1 MKRMGKIPQT
11 LIGITPPIIFWI
23 VAGTLQDDLFI
34 MEFFEDFDIY
44 LTHISL
50 FDTISAIMFPC
61 MFLWL
66 YLWSFIG
73 KRFNSDYIYYGSLIG
88 VLLPA
93 VSAFIS
99 TFFLDDGNILSWIYM
114 FTIGLILYPIGRL
127 AYFSFDSI
135 SFVTDIWL
143 ESNTLSII
151 IIVIALLSLP
161 IFKHIKKNQ
170 RLTTDN

>member
-1 MKRMGKIPQT
+1 MKRTRKIPQI

-23 VAGTLQDDLFI
+23 VAGILQDDLFI
-34 MEFFEDFDIY
+34 IEYFEDFDIFSNFY
-44 LTHISL
+44 LL
-50 FDTISAIMFPC
+50 DTISIIMFPC

-127 AYFSFDSI
+127 AYFSFDALD
-135 SFVTDIWL
+135 FDIWL
-143 ESNTLSII
+143 ESDTLSII
-151 IIVIALLSLP
+151 IIITALLSLP
-161 IFKHIKKNQ
+161 IFKCIKKKN
-170 RLTTDN
+170 LKNDN

>member
-1 MKRMGKIPQT
+1 MKRMGKIPQL

-23 VAGTLQDDLFI
+23 VAGILQDDLFI

-73 KRFNSDYIYYGSLIG
+73 KRFSSDYIYYGSLIG

-93 VSAFIS
+93 VSAFVS
-99 TFFLDDGNILSWIYM
+99 NFFLDDGNILTWIYM

-127 AYFSFDSI
+127 AYFSFDALD
-135 SFVTDIWL
+135 FDIWL
-143 ESNTLSII
+143 ESDTLSII
-151 IIVIALLSLP
+151 IVIIALLSLL
-161 IFKHIKKNQ
+161 IFKHIKKKQ
-170 RLTTDN
+170 REPLTTDH

>member
-1 MKRMGKIPQT
+1 MKRTRKIPQI

-23 VAGTLQDDLFI
+23 VAGILQDDLFI
-34 MEFFEDFDIY
+34 IEYFEDFDIFSNFY
-44 LTHISL
+44 LL
-50 FDTISAIMFPC
+50 DTISIIMFPC

-127 AYFSFDSI
+127 AYFSFDALD
-135 SFVTDIWL
+135 FDIWL
-143 ESNTLSII
+143 ESDTLSII
-151 IIVIALLSLP
+151 IVIIALLSLP
-161 IFKHIKKNQ
+161 IFKHIKKKQ
-170 RLTTDN
+170 RETLTDH

>member
-1 MKRMGKIPQT
+1 MKRMGKIPQMF
-11 LIGITPPIIFWI
+11 IGITPPIIFWI
-23 VAGTLQDDLFI
+23 VAGILQDDLFI
-34 MEFFEDFDIY
+34 MEYFEDFDIFSH
-44 LTHISL
+44 TIL
-50 FDTISAIMFPC
+50 FNTISAIMFPC

-73 KRFNSDYIYYGSLIG
+73 KRFNLDYIYYGSLIG

-99 TFFLDDGNILSWIYM
+99 TFFTDDGNILSWIYM

-127 AYFSFDSI
+127 AYFSFHAVPFGLDL
-135 SFVTDIWL
+135 FLDY
-143 ESNTLSII
+143 EGLSII

-161 IFKHIKKNQ
+161 IFKHIKNKEKH
-170 RLTTDN
+170 

>member
-1 MKRMGKIPQT
+1 MKKMGKIPQI

-73 KRFNSDYIYYGSLIG
+73 KRFKLDYIYYGSLIG

-93 VSAFIS
+93 VSAFVS
-99 TFFLDDGNILSWIYM
+99 TFFTDDGNILSWIYM

-127 AYFSFDSI
+127 AYFSFDALD
-135 SFVTDIWL
+135 FDIWL
-143 ESNTLSII
+143 ESDTLSII
-151 IIVIALLSLP
+151 IVIIALLSLP
-161 IFKHIKKNQ
+161 IFKCRKKKN
-170 RLTTDN
+170 LKNDN

>member
-1 MKRMGKIPQT
+1 MKRMGKIPQL

-23 VAGTLQDDLFI
+23 VAGILQDDLFI

-50 FDTISAIMFPC
+50 FDTISVIMFPC

-73 KRFNSDYIYYGSLIG
+73 KRFNLDYIYYGSLIG

-93 VSAFIS
+93 VSAFVS

-127 AYFSFDSI
+127 WYFASDS
-135 SFVTDIWL
+135 
-143 ESNTLSII
+143 LSLGDGASAVII
-151 IIVIALLSLP
+151 CVLALLSLWL
-161 IFKHIKKNQ
+161 FKALKK
-170 RLTTDN
+170 REEKAAGLSSKI

>member
-1 MKRMGKIPQT
+1 MKRMGKIPQMF
-11 LIGITPPIIFWI
+11 IGITPPIIFWI
-23 VAGTLQDDLFI
+23 VAGILQDDLFI
-34 MEFFEDFDIY
+34 MEYFEDFDIY

-73 KRFNSDYIYYGSLIG
+73 KRFNLDYIYYGSLIG

-93 VSAFIS
+93 VSAFVS
-99 TFFLDDGNILSWIYM
+99 TFFTDDGNILTWIYM

-127 AYFSFDSI
+127 AYFSFDALD
-135 SFVTDIWL
+135 FDIWL
-143 ESNTLSII
+143 ESDTLSII
-151 IIVIALLSLP
+151 IVIIALLSLP
-161 IFKHIKKNQ
+161 IFKRIKKKN
-170 RLTTDN
+170 LKNDN

>member
-34 MEFFEDFDIY
+34 MEYFEDFDIFSH
-44 LTHISL
+44 TIL
-50 FDTISAIMFPC
+50 FNTISAIMFPC

-73 KRFNSDYIYYGSLIG
+73 KRFNLDYIYYGSLIG

-93 VSAFIS
+93 VSAFVS
-99 TFFLDDGNILSWIYM
+99 TFFTDDGNILTWIYM

-127 AYFSFDSI
+127 AYFSFHAVPFGLDL
-135 SFVTDIWL
+135 FFDYDG
-143 ESNTLSII
+143 LSII

-161 IFKHIKKNQ
+161 IFKRIKKKN
-170 RLTTDN
+170 LKNDN

>member
-1 MKRMGKIPQT
+1 MKRMGKIPQMF
-11 LIGITPPIIFWI
+11 IGITPPIIFWI
-23 VAGTLQDDLFI
+23 VAGILQDDLFI
-34 MEFFEDFDIY
+34 MEYFEDFDIFSH
-44 LTHISL
+44 TIL
-50 FDTISAIMFPC
+50 FNTISAIMFPC

-73 KRFNSDYIYYGSLIG
+73 KRFNLDYIYYGSLIG

-99 TFFLDDGNILSWIYM
+99 TFFTDDGNILSWIYM

-127 AYFSFDSI
+127 AYFSFHAVPFGLDL
-135 SFVTDIWL
+135 FLDY
-143 ESNTLSII
+143 EGLSII

-161 IFKHIKKNQ
+161 IFKHIKKQ
-170 RLTTDN
+170 RETLTDH

>member
-1 MKRMGKIPQT
+1 MKKMGKIPQI

-23 VAGTLQDDLFI
+23 VAGILQDDLFI
-34 MEFFEDFDIY
+34 IEYFEDFDIFSNFY
-44 LTHISL
+44 LL
-50 FDTISAIMFPC
+50 DTISIIMFPC

-114 FTIGLILYPIGRL
+114 LTIGLILYPIGRL

-151 IIVIALLSLP
+151 IIITALLSLP
-161 IFKHIKKNQ
+161 IFKHIKKKQ
-170 RLTTDN
+170 KETPTDN

>member
-1 MKRMGKIPQT
+1 MKKMGKIPQI
-11 LIGITPPIIFWI
+11 LIGVIPPIIFWI
-23 VAGTLQDDLFI
+23 VAGILQDDLLI
-34 MEFFEDFDIY
+34 MEYFEDFDIY

-73 KRFNSDYIYYGSLIG
+73 KRFTLDYIYYGSLIG

-99 TFFLDDGNILSWIYM
+99 TFFTDDGNILSWIYM

-127 AYFSFDSI
+127 AYFSFDALD
-135 SFVTDIWL
+135 FDIWL
-143 ESNTLSII
+143 ESDTLSII
-151 IIVIALLSLP
+151 IIIIALLSLL
-161 IFKHIKKNQ
+161 IFKHIKKKQ
-170 RLTTDN
+170 RENTSNN

>member
-1 MKRMGKIPQT
+1 MKKIGKTPQI

-34 MEFFEDFDIY
+34 MEYFEDFDIFSH
-44 LTHISL
+44 TFL
-50 FDTISAIMFPC
+50 FNTISVIMFPC

-73 KRFNSDYIYYGSLIG
+73 KRFNLDYIYYGSLIG

-93 VSAFIS
+93 VSAFVS
-99 TFFLDDGNILSWIYM
+99 TFFTDDGNILSWIYM

-127 AYFSFDSI
+127 AYFSFDALD
-135 SFVTDIWL
+135 FDIWL
-143 ESNTLSII
+143 ESDTLSII
-151 IIVIALLSLP
+151 IIITALLSLP
-161 IFKHIKKNQ
+161 IFKCIKKKN
-170 RLTTDN
+170 LKNDN

>member
-1 MKRMGKIPQT
+1 MKRMGKIPQI

-23 VAGTLQDDLFI
+23 VAGILQDDLFI
-34 MEFFEDFDIY
+34 MEYFEDFDIY
-44 LTHISL
+44 SNFYLL
-50 FDTISAIMFPC
+50 DTISIIMFPC

-73 KRFNSDYIYYGSLIG
+73 KRFNLDYIYYGSLIG

-93 VSAFIS
+93 VSAFVS

-127 AYFSFDSI
+127 AYFSFDALD
-135 SFVTDIWL
+135 FDIWL
-143 ESNTLSII
+143 ESDTLSII
-151 IIVIALLSLP
+151 IVIIALLSLP
-161 IFKHIKKNQ
+161 IFKHIKKKQ
-170 RLTTDN
+170 RETLTDH

>member
-1 MKRMGKIPQT
+1 MKRTRKIPQT
-11 LIGITPPIIFWI
+11 FIGITPPIIFWI
-23 VAGTLQDDLFI
+23 VAGFLQDDLFI
-34 MEFFEDFDIY
+34 MEYFEDFDIFSH
-44 LTHISL
+44 TFL
-50 FDTISAIMFPC
+50 FDTISVIMFPC

-73 KRFNSDYIYYGSLIG
+73 KSFNLDYIYYGSLIG

-99 TFFLDDGNILSWIYM
+99 TFFLDDGNILSWVYM

-170 RLTTDN
+170 RLTTDH

>member
-1 MKRMGKIPQT
+1 MKKIGKTPQI

-34 MEFFEDFDIY
+34 MEYFEDFDIFSH
-44 LTHISL
+44 TIL
-50 FDTISAIMFPC
+50 FNTISVIMFPC

-73 KRFNSDYIYYGSLIG
+73 KRFNLDYIYYGSLIG

-93 VSAFIS
+93 VCAFVS
-99 TFFLDDGNILSWIYM
+99 TFFTDDGNILSWIYM

-127 AYFSFDSI
+127 AYFSFDALD
-135 SFVTDIWL
+135 FDIWL
-143 ESNTLSII
+143 ESDTLSII
-151 IIVIALLSLP
+151 IVIIALLSLP
-161 IFKHIKKNQ
+161 IFKCIKKKN
-170 RLTTDN
+170 LKNDN

>member
-1 MKRMGKIPQT
+1 MKRMGKIPQI

-50 FDTISAIMFPC
+50 FDTISVIMFPC

-73 KRFNSDYIYYGSLIG
+73 KRFNLDYIYYGSLIG

-93 VSAFIS
+93 VCAFVS
-99 TFFLDDGNILSWIYM
+99 TFFTDDGNILSWIYM

-127 AYFSFDSI
+127 AYFSFDALD
-135 SFVTDIWL
+135 FDIWL
-143 ESNTLSII
+143 ESDTLSII
-151 IIVIALLSLP
+151 IVIIALLSLP
-161 IFKHIKKNQ
+161 IFKHIKKKQ
-170 RLTTDN
+170 RETLTDH

>member
-1 MKRMGKIPQT
+1 MKTSTKTIQFFIGVIPV
-11 LIGITPPIIFWI
+11 GIFWI

-34 MEFFEDFDIY
+34 MEYFEDFDIFSHT
-44 LTHISL
+44 LL
-50 FDTISAIMFPC
+50 FNTISVIMFPC

-73 KRFNSDYIYYGSLIG
+73 KRFNLDYIYYGSLIG

-93 VSAFIS
+93 VSAFVS
-99 TFFLDDGNILSWIYM
+99 TFFTDDGSILTWIYM

-127 AYFSFDSI
+127 AYFSFHAVPFGLDL
-135 SFVTDIWL
+135 FLDYDG
-143 ESNTLSII
+143 LSII

-161 IFKHIKKNQ
+161 IFKHIKTKKQPTN
-170 RLTTDN
+170 

>member
-1 MKRMGKIPQT
+1 MKKIGKTPQI
-11 LIGITPPIIFWI
+11 LIGITPPMRFWV
-23 VAGTLQDDLFI
+23 VAGTLQNELFI

-73 KRFNSDYIYYGSLIG
+73 KRFDFNYIYYGSLIG

-99 TFFLDDGNILSWIYM
+99 TFFTDDGNILSWIYM
-114 FTIGLILYPIGRL
+114 LTIGLILYPIGRL
-127 AYFSFDSI
+127 AYFSFDALD
-135 SFVTDIWL
+135 FDIWL
-143 ESNTLSII
+143 ESDTLSII
-151 IIVIALLSLP
+151 IIIIALLSLL
-161 IFKHIKKNQ
+161 IFKHIKEKQ
-170 RLTTDN
+170 REPLTTDH